1 MEIGKQAT
9 KETMVDETNVAR
21 NLASGDV
28 DVFATPSMIALMEYT
43 AAQCLA
49 QFLEP
54 EQTSVGT
61 VVNVAHTAATPIG
74 MQVRAHAEITGFE
87 GKVVQFKVWAEDE
100 CGPIGEGVH
109 TRAIVNREKFIQ
121 RANAKRTNG

>member
-1 MEIGKQAT
+1 M
-9 KETMVDETNVAR
+9 ETMVDETNIAR

-49 QFLEP
+49 EYLEP

-61 VVNVAHTAATPIG
+61 VVNVAHNAATPMG
-74 MQVRAHAEITGFE
+74 MKVWAHAEITGAE
-87 GKVVQFKVWAEDE
+87 GKIVHFKVWAEDE

-121 RANAKRTNG
+121 RANAKKN

>member
-1 MEIGKQAT
+1 MEIGKKAT
-9 KETMVDETNVAR
+9 MDTIVDETNVAR

-43 AAQCLA
+43 AARCLSEY
-49 QFLEP
+49 LDP

-61 VVNVAHTAATPIG
+61 VVNITHTAATPIG
-74 MQVRAHAEITGFE
+74 MKVWAHAEITGFE
-87 GKVVQFKVWAEDE
+87 GRTVNFKVWAEDE

-109 TRAIVNREKFIQ
+109 TRAIVNKQKFIQ
-121 RANAKRTNG
+121 RTYAKMK